1 MTDPMHSSLIEKHP
15 TLAGKLV
22 SIEDVMGRIQPGM
35 SIFIGTAGGEPRAL
49 VNALMHTDTINLQD
63 LELIQLV
70 SLGDAISPELLKS
83 HRYRLKT
90 FFSGWVASDAITS
103 GQVDLI
109 PTQFFTIPRLITSR
123 QIPVDV
129 AFVQISMPNAA
140 GYCSLGVAVDV
151 ARYAMDQASLV
162 VGEMNPHIPMTFGD
176 SFISLSDV
184 NWVVTT
190 TDPPIYID
198 RWPVDEA
205 MDQVAAHIA
214 SVIEDGTCLAFS
226 FGPIYEALGRHLRHK
241 RNLGVHSAF
250 FTDSLM
256 ELVQSGAVTNRLKQ
270 TFRGKSL
277 ACYAMGTPGL
287 FKWLDRNPLVE
298 FQMVDKVFHPVE
310 IGRNPRFTAIFPAR
324 KVDLQGR
331 LSLPTGKRN
340 ITAGPAEV
348 MNLING
354 SKLSEKG
361 ASIFGLRSRSLSGQS
376 NICLSVERLPGQL
389 TLMETVDMVATEY
402 GIAHLYGRSVRERA
416 QALIEIAHPDDR
428 VALFEQAKAH
438 HILYSDQI
446 FIAEG
451 SRFYPSEIATS
462 HIFGEDTK
470 IRFRAIRPSDEEQ
483 MRRLFYRFSDEAV
496 YYRYFSSITAMPHA
510 KMQRYV
516 NVDYRNVMSIVGLIG
531 ELGHGQIVAEAR
543 YVKIEQKPWAE
554 VAFVVDEA
562 YGGLGIATFL
572 YRMLIRL
579 GKERGIEGFA
589 ADVLSTNKAMMK
601 VFEKAGPPF
610 KAKLEYGAYSLT
622 IPLDPEPG
630 GPLKE

>member
-1 MTDPMHSSLIEKHP
+1 MTDPMHSSLIKKHP
-15 TLAGKLV
+15 ILADKLV
-22 SIEDVMGRIQPGM
+22 SPEEVMSRIEPGM

-49 VNALMHTDTINLQD
+49 VNALMHTNTSNLQD

-90 FFSGWVASDAITS
+90 FFSGWVASDAISS

-109 PTQFFTIPRLITSR
+109 PTQFFTIPRLMASR

-151 ARYAMDQASLV
+151 ARYAMDQASLI

-176 SFISLSDV
+176 SFISLSDL
-184 NWVVTT
+184 NLVVTSSE
-190 TDPPIYID
+190 PPIYID

-205 MDQVAAHIA
+205 MDQVATHIA
-214 SVIEDGTCLAFS
+214 AVIEDGTCLAFS

-256 ELVQSGAVTNRLKQ
+256 DLVQSGAVTNRRKQ

-277 ACYAMGTPGL
+277 ACYAMGTPEL

-331 LSLPTGKRN
+331 LSLHTGKRN

-348 MNLING
+348 MNLIHG
-354 SKLSEKG
+354 SKLSDKG
-361 ASIFGLRSRSLSGQS
+361 ASIFGLRSRDLKGES
-376 NICLSVERLPGQL
+376 NICLTVDTFFGQF
-389 TLMETVDMVATEY
+389 TLMETVDMVVTEY
-402 GIAHLYGRSVRERA
+402 GIAHLNGRSVRERA

-428 VALFEQAKAH
+428 SALFETAKTH
-438 HILYSDQI
+438 HILYPDQI

-451 SRFYPSEIATS
+451 TRFYPSEIATS
-462 HIFGEDTK
+462 HNFKGDITV
-470 IRFRAIRPSDEEQ
+470 RFRAIRPSDEEQ

-496 YYRYFSSITAMPHA
+496 YYRYFVSITAMPHA
-510 KMQRYV
+510 KMQKYV

-531 ELGHGQIVAEAR
+531 EMGHGHIIAEAR
-543 YVKIEQKPWAE
+543 YVKLEQKPWAD
-554 VAFVVDEA
+554 VAFIVDEA
-562 YGGLGIATFL
+562 YSGLGIATFL

-579 GKERGIEGFA
+579 AKERGLEGFT

-601 VFEKAGPPF
+601 VFEKGGPPF
-610 KAKLEYGAYSLT
+610 KAKLEYGTYSLT
-622 IPLDPEPG
+622 IAFDPETG
-630 GPLKE
+630 LATD